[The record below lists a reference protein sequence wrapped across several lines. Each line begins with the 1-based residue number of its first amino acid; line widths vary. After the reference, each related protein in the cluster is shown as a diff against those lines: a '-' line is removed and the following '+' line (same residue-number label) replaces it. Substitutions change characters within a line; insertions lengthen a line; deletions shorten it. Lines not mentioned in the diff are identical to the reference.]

1 MVEDGGFF
9 GIDLPR
15 LLPYN
20 LTRTWHLQLAIFFVA
35 TAYLAAGIFLAP
47 LIAGREPRG
56 QGLLSAVL
64 LGALA
69 VVVFGSLAGEYLS
82 YHGSCSSGDRPFFG
96 AQGWEYLDLGRFW
109 MYLLIVGM
117 VLWLVIIYRGLAAP
131 AGRREPRATCPGCSS
146 TAPCRSRCSTRSAC

>member
-1 MVEDGGFF
+1 M
-9 GIDLPR
+9 
-15 LLPYN
+15 
-20 LTRTWHLQLAIFFVA
+20 AIFFVA

-69 VVVFGSLAGEYLS
+69 VVVFGSLGGEYLS
-82 YHGSCSSGDRPFFG
+82 YHGLLPRESRPFFG

-117 VLWLVIIYRGLAAP
+117 VLWVVILYRGLRPRLAD
-131 AGRREPRATCPGCSS
+131 REPGQPALAVPLQRAVDPG
-146 TAPCRSRCSTRSAC
+146 CSTRSGC